1 MFISS
6 LGQGARPLQGYP
18 CPGPPH
24 YIPGCPSM
32 PPCGKSSGKREWAKQ
47 WWILGEGPGG
57 GGAEVL
63 PSKFP
68 HQTRMTEWTEIE
80 ELQDKK

>member
-1 MFISS
+1 MPDHCRVTP
-6 LGQGARPLQGYP
+6 A
-18 CPGPPH
+18 PGPS
-24 YIPGCPSM
+24 ITFPGAQVSPRD
-32 PPCGKSSGKREWAKQ
+32 GKSSGKREWAKQ

-63 PSKFP
+63 PSKFT
-68 HQTRMTEWTEIE
+68 HQTRMTERTEIE